1 MRSLPAKSH
10 FPSVRGEAGL
20 NDVLGR
26 NPFLSTEGLRG
37 AEQAGNGVQNLPIGR
52 DSGGVERK
60 GHDGIPR
67 NC

>member
-1 MRSLPAKSH
+1 MMSSGAIPFSVQKASAV
-10 FPSVRGEAGL
+10 PSSPEKPL
-20 NDVLGR
+20 
-26 NPFLSTEGLRG
+26 
-37 AEQAGNGVQNLPIGR
+37 QNLPIGR